1 MLMFIPSEEFCVG
14 GTLRSSLELEA
25 ASLASHLKVVV
36 LVIPSVCFNLSLD
49 VSAIPLRS
57 CLVVWTTSKPLWSMG
72 TGHEFDPMLSVPAE
86 PLPEPP
92 AIQVSVQV
100 DMLLMIYS
108 DPKSPPIFDF
118 ATILL
123 VDSFSFWLFTGS
135 LPLTARS
142 CELLLIWLG
151 CR

>member
-1 MLMFIPSEEFCVG
+1 
-14 GTLRSSLELEA
+14 
-25 ASLASHLKVVV
+25 
-36 LVIPSVCFNLSLD
+36 
-49 VSAIPLRS
+49 
-57 CLVVWTTSKPLWSMG
+57 MG
-72 TGHEFDPMLSVPAE
+72 TGHEFDPMLSLPAE

-118 ATILL
+118 ETILL
-123 VDSFSFWLFTGS
+123 VESFSFWLLMGS

-142 CELLLIWLG
+142 WELLPI
-151 CR
+151 